1 MAEKKPWWKRWSL
14 LVPVAVL
21 LVAAGL
27 QGLAVF
33 RETPKPRGLHVA
45 ALVPTSVPGWRVRN
59 LPLGENESLRSAV
72 VKTLNYD
79 EVAYREYSQGGVVVG
94 VYVAY
99 WGAGKMPTRL
109 VASHTP
115 DRCWT
120 ENGWTCQETRFRERL
135 AFEGHDWQP
144 AEWRRFLPPSG
155 VATVYVRYWH
165 LVDGRV
171 LDQGGRFNAV
181 PHPLHWWKDAVQQ
194 ALRGS
199 REQQFIRV
207 TANVPFEKFWSDPG
221 FAAVLRGLDGLG
233 LALESPAQGDARNSR

>member
-1 MAEKKPWWKRWSL
+1 MAEARHGWWRRKSL
-14 LVPVAVL
+14 WAAAAVL

-27 QGLAVF
+27 QGVAVF
-33 RETPKPRGLHVA
+33 RDTPRPRAPHLAAAVPANVA
-45 ALVPTSVPGWRVRN
+45 GWRVRDV
-59 LPLGENESLRSAV
+59 PLGANESVRDAV

-79 EVAYREYSQGGVVVG
+79 EVVYREYVRGATVAG

-120 ENGWTCQETRFRERL
+120 ENGWTCLEMRFRQALSLDGR
-135 AFEGHDWQP
+135 AWQP
-144 AEWRRFLPPSG
+144 AEWRRFQPPDG
-155 VATVYVRYWH
+155 GAPTYVYYWH

-194 ALRGS
+194 ALRGN
-199 REQQFIRV
+199 REQYFVRV
-207 TANVPFEKFWSDPG
+207 TANVPFERFWDDPG
-221 FAAVLRGLDGLG
+221 FAQVRRGLQSLG
-233 LALESPAQGDARNSR
+233 LAAAPSAAGTLPR

>member
-1 MAEKKPWWKRWSL
+1 MAETKRRWWLRWSL

-21 LVAAGL
+21 VAAAAL
-27 QGLAVF
+27 QSLAVF
-33 RETPKPRGLHVA
+33 RETPKSRGAHLAEHVPSS
-45 ALVPTSVPGWRVRN
+45 LPGWRVRN
-59 LPLGENESLRSAV
+59 LPLGETEAVRNAV

-79 EVAYREYSQGGVVVG
+79 EVAYREYARGGVVFG

-120 ENGWTCQETRFRERL
+120 ENGWTCQEMRFRQTIEVDGKAL
-135 AFEGHDWQP
+135 P
-144 AEWRRFLPPSG
+144 PVEWRRFLAPGSTAP
-155 VATVYVRYWH
+155 TYVFYWH
-165 LVDGRV
+165 LVDGQV

-194 ALRGS
+194 AVRGS
-199 REQQFIRV
+199 REQYFIRI
-207 TANVPFEKFWSDPG
+207 TANVPFEKIAADPG
-221 FAAVLRGLDGLG
+221 FAEVLRGLQRLTAAAAP
-233 LALESPAQGDARNSR
+233 LLPAAGG